1 MSVRGTTHARVMRR
15 VIIREGE
22 RIGNNARC
30 CWDQCDTDGYDLYK
44 ARVRDTAH
52 GIEPA
57 IFTWYLF
64 CSERHKQYWVDSYL
78 HPGTHGKL
86 QTGNKGLA

>member
-1 MSVRGTTHARVMRR
+1 VSVRGTTHARIMRR

-22 RIGNNARC
+22 RIGQNALC
-30 CWDQCDTDGYDLYK
+30 CWDGCDNNGCDLYK
-44 ARVRDTAH
+44 ARVRDTMP

-57 IFTWYLF
+57 VFTWYLF
-64 CSERHKQYWVDSYL
+64 CTERHKQYWVDSYL
-78 HPGTHGKL
+78 HPGTHGRL

>member
-15 VIIREGE
+15 VILREGA
-22 RIGNNARC
+22 RIGNNAQC
-30 CWDQCDTDGYDLYK
+30 CWDECDADGYDLYK
-44 ARVRDTAH
+44 ARVRDT
-52 GIEPA
+52 GPGVEPA
-57 IFTWYLF
+57 VFTWFLF

-78 HPGTHGKL
+78 HPGTHGRL